1 LRIVEHLFNTKQ
13 YLHIIAAINAA
24 LIEGQ
29 SQPWM
34 YEILAIAM
42 KIEDY
47 PKKEIERVLL
57 SQIDY
62 TAKDINTMLFSA
74 AFLKR
79 LESNQQAL
87 NLYRQASSLDPQKHE
102 PYIRSLKIARK
113 LNDSKSV
120 QWATVGILEN
130 AWRIKDFQKH
140 EKQAMI
146 YALEE
151 IKNLKKQN
159 KLKEA
164 YQFEQSIKAARV
176 RDLDIELIWSGEGEL
191 DFFIEEPSGTIC
203 SHSNSIT
210 NSGGVYVHDGFG
222 PKQANC
228 YEKYINR
235 IAPSGVYKIR
245 IHHVD
250 TNGNIVGNRAT
261 LNIIQNRNSVK
272 EKKITQSV
280 LIARTDS
287 FVKFSFHSGRQKNNK

>member
-1 LRIVEHLFNTKQ
+1 M
-13 YLHIIAAINAA
+13 HIIAAINAA

-42 KIEDY
+42 KLENY

-62 TAKDINTMLFSA
+62 TAKDINTMLYSA

-79 LESNQQAL
+79 LGNNQQSL

-102 PYIRSLKIARK
+102 PYIRSLKIARNLK
-113 LNDSKSV
+113 DSKSV
-120 QWATVGILEN
+120 QWAAVGILEN

-140 EKQAMI
+140 EKQAKI
-146 YALEE
+146 YAQEE
-151 IKNLKKQN
+151 IANLIKQN

-164 YQFEQSIKAARV
+164 HQFEQSIKTASI
-176 RDLDIELIWSGEGEL
+176 RDLDIELVWNGEGEL

-250 TNGNIVGNRAT
+250 SNGSIVGNRAI
-261 LNIIQNRNSVK
+261 LKIIQNRNSDI

-280 LIARTDS
+280 LIARKDS
-287 FVKFSFHSGRQKNNK
+287 FIKFSFHSGRRKK